1 MKQGGG
7 LQGTLLL
14 AGLLLATWVSLYACR
29 LLCFQLQCRWPVN
42 EGVVNLPSAFCL
54 QVASASAWEEQDEGS
69 LQGRQLL
76 VRQHK
81 HREGRRPQTAN
92 SYVGRTIADVT
103 SRIQF
108 SNWDGQPSWEWDN
121 PRTLYF
127 EPVAGLGNR
136 LRALGMLLSTY
147 SLLPC
152 CPSAEILSSS
162 PSDTTASVQQAV
174 SQSRPGIE
182 ARRNGR
188 GMLNTGS
195 DALMSARSF
204 CSGGGQGG
212 WGGPEGHL
220 AGRSAVR
227 GQVWQPAALQ
237 LHLAGPVLVPQAAA
251 CAQFSR

>member
-1 MKQGGG
+1 MRV
-7 LQGTLLL
+7 L
-14 AGLLLATWVSLYACR
+14 SICH
-29 LLCFQLQCRWPVN
+29 
-42 EGVVNLPSAFCL
+42 
-54 QVASASAWEEQDEGS
+54 QVASASAWEEQDDGS

-92 SYVGRTIADVT
+92 SSVGRTIADVT

-136 LRALGMLLSTY
+136 LRALGMLLSIA
-147 SLLPC
+147 SLLPY
-152 CPSAEILSSS
+152 S
-162 PSDTTASVQQAV
+162 PSVEASPNSLPVLDTTASVQQAV
-174 SQSRPGIE
+174 SQLINDVEAWLE
-182 ARRNGR
+182 ARRKGR

-195 DALMSARSF
+195 DAVMSACSV
-204 CSGGGQGG
+204 CSGGGEGG

-220 AGRSAVR
+220 AGRGALR
-227 GQVWQPAALQ
+227 GEVWPPAALQ
-237 LHLAGPVLVPQAAA
+237 LHLAGPVLLPQAAT
-251 CAQFSR
+251 CAQFPR